1 MKNFFTKNLSVL
13 IISLVLVIIFVF
25 GGMYSRYM
33 TDQLPIHERDNQI
46 LSIVGD
52 GDEVVVFEVE
62 QLEKEYADPENEES
76 MYQPQLVESYKVLKD
91 SEEYAVVYVIASMG
105 KNDGVVV
112 AYAIEIETK
121 ILLNIEVLD
130 NSETPDYYNRLN
142 DSFFS
147 QLNDKDLDDPV
158 FKLDAVAGATL
169 SSKAFE
175 VGMKYARELF
185 GRDFDFEVPNLPYEI
200 IDLSRNFDGET
211 LVEKPFIIDMVWG
224 EDNTVFK
231 AYMNND
237 FNVVE
242 VIEGTEP
249 TSEYI
254 DLLATVL
261 PNTDLVDAKTFI
273 TAYDSTTKMITIES
287 VGFGGDV
294 IIVTAEFN
302 AELNAFVNMTI
313 QANQSY
319 DQSYDYSGGNPPAVE
334 NAYKNAFLED
344 GTIIDGFAGA
354 TVTSDA
360 MDRILTLAKEVL
372 VAWNGGN

>member
-130 NSETPDYYNRLN
+130 NSETPSYYNRLN

-147 QLNDKDLDDPV
+147 QLNDKD
-158 FKLDAVAGATL
+158 
-169 SSKAFE
+169 
-175 VGMKYARELF
+175 
-185 GRDFDFEVPNLPYEI
+185 
-200 IDLSRNFDGET
+200 
-211 LVEKPFIIDMVWG
+211 
-224 EDNTVFK
+224 
-231 AYMNND
+231 
-237 FNVVE
+237 
-242 VIEGTEP
+242 
-249 TSEYI
+249 
-254 DLLATVL
+254 
-261 PNTDLVDAKTFI
+261 
-273 TAYDSTTKMITIES
+273 
-287 VGFGGDV
+287 
-294 IIVTAEFN
+294 
-302 AELNAFVNMTI
+302 
-313 QANQSY
+313 
-319 DQSYDYSGGNPPAVE
+319 
-334 NAYKNAFLED
+334 
-344 GTIIDGFAGA
+344 
-354 TVTSDA
+354 
-360 MDRILTLAKEVL
+360 
-372 VAWNGGN
+372 